1 MILSK
6 KRLRKEIYLNTRGNT
21 EEKNLR
27 DSSSFIPL
35 IDFHWKSSAKTRKE
49 VEMVDGNRSNQSS
62 MRSNW

>member
-6 KRLRKEIYLNTRGNT
+6 KRLRKEIYLNTRGDT
-21 EEKNLR
+21 EEKKR

-49 VEMVDGNRSNQSS
+49 VETDGINRACDLIGK
-62 MRSNW
+62 